1 LQRRTPSSRAPLRA
15 RFAFAALVV
24 AATPLQGA
32 PAGAAAQAAT
42 PAAPDFVLKATDGRN
57 LRLSEFRGD
66 TVVLTFWSSGCGPC
80 RTSLTSLDEVSR
92 KTGTSALGV
101 SLDAS
106 PERVAS
112 VAAALQLSFP
122 SLVDGR
128 QQVARAYDVAKL
140 PLTLLIDRRGVVR
153 ASWSGE
159 SVSPA
164 ALSAAIASLAQ
175 E

>member
-1 LQRRTPSSRAPLRA
+1 M
-15 RFAFAALVV
+15 
-24 AATPLQGA
+24 PLQAA
-32 PAGAAAQAAT
+32 PAVAPAPAPAT
-42 PAAPDFVLKATDGRN
+42 TEVAPDFVLKATDGRN

-66 TVVLTFWSSGCGPC
+66 AVVLTFWNSGCGPC
-80 RTSLTSLDEVSR
+80 RATLTTLDQVAR
-92 KTGTSALGV
+92 QTGTSALGV

-106 PERVAS
+106 PDRVAS
-112 VAAALQLSFP
+112 VAASLHLSFP

-140 PLTLLIDRRGVVR
+140 PLTLLIDRHGAVR

-159 SVSPA
+159 PVASA

>member
-1 LQRRTPSSRAPLRA
+1 MQRRTTSTRAPLRA
-15 RFAFAALVV
+15 RLAIAAL
-24 AATPLQGA
+24 
-32 PAGAAAQAAT
+32 GAAAPALI
-42 PAAPDFVLKATDGRN
+42 AAPADPPAPASVPTAADFVLKATDGRN

-66 TVVLTFWSSGCGPC
+66 PVVLTFWSSNCGPC
-80 RTSLTSLDEVSR
+80 RASLASLDEVAR
-92 KTGTSALGV
+92 RTGTSTIGV

-106 PERVAS
+106 AERVAS
-112 VAAALQLSFP
+112 VATSLKLSFP
-122 SLVDGR
+122 SLVDPR

-153 ASWSGE
+153 ASWSG
-159 SVSPA
+159 VPVPPA